1 MIKKSRKKTYKRLI
15 ASTLVLCCMM
25 ASVRVY
31 DTGAAYFIEESSEEH
46 IEKRERFELIDDIDA
61 EPSSLKPGPVV
72 EEFVDP
78 TVYFDVPLEKDLQ
91 DHIFHLC
98 DIYRIDPALVMAVIY
113 RESRFKADVIGDHGN
128 SFGLMQIQPRWHQW
142 RMDLLDCQDL
152 LDPYQNVS
160 VGIHLLAELY
170 SYGKSTEWVL
180 MAYNGGPSY
189 ANKMAAR
196 GELSGYA
203 ERAMEDFERYK
214 AERESSN

>member
-1 MIKKSRKKTYKRLI
+1 MIKKSKKRTYKRLI
-15 ASTLVLCCMM
+15 ASTLVLCCML

-31 DTGAAYFIEESSEEH
+31 DTGAADFIEESSETYEDNY
-46 IEKRERFELIDDIDA
+46 ERLELIDRS
-61 EPSSLKPGPVV
+61 EPESLKPEPVV
-72 EEFVDP
+72 KEFVDT

-98 DIYRIDPALVMAVIY
+98 DIYNIDPALVMAVIY

-142 RMDLLDCQDL
+142 RMDLLDSQDL

-196 GELSGYA
+196 GELSGYV

-214 AERESSN
+214 AEREGSN